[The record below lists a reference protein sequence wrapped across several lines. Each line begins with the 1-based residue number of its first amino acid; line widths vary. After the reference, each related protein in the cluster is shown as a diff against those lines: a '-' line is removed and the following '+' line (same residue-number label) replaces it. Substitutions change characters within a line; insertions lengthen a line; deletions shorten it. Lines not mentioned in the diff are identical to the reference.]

1 MVAPTSISVM
11 SPSPSAGPG
20 RSRTPAKC
28 AGPARHPSIEVTA
41 GPVASPD
48 GGPGARRP
56 LGVAGGRPAAA
67 HAGRGSPRPLP
78 GPRAHA
84 RAPPIGLSVEVPLER
99 GGCGHGGRGRAPD
112 ASAQPHPGAAFR
124 RGRERPPRGGDRVC
138 GIQLPGVVGGLPEA
152 EAFAVAWCARTGN
165 TARRV
170 MGQGIY
176 SLTEVLPVPA
186 VAGTPRTAR
195 PDDLNLVA
203 GWIQAFQDE
212 VVPDALRSD
221 PEERRRRLGSI
232 LGSDEEGIC
241 LWEAEDQVVSLSGFG
256 GPTPNGI
263 RIGPVYTP
271 PALRGRGYATTLV
284 ADLSRRQ

>member
-1 MVAPTSISVM
+1 MEVRAHHD
-11 SPSPSAGPG
+11 PSAWLEAVLPLLMLDE
-20 RSRTPAKC
+20 
-28 AGPARHPSIEVTA
+28 ARHDLCLGLVHTLVHHPSVY
-41 GPVASPD
+41 PSKY
-48 GGPGARRP
+48 
-56 LGVAGGRPAAA
+56 LW
-67 HAGRGSPRPLP
+67 
-78 GPRAHA
+78 
-84 RAPPIGLSVEVPLER
+84 SVE
-99 GGCGHGGRGRAPD
+99 D
-112 ASAQPHPGAAFR
+112 AGTVVGAALQT
-124 RGRERPPRGGDRVC
+124 PPHNLILGQPSAEGANDLLADAIESA

-284 ADLSRRQ
+284 ADLSRRQLASGRRFCFLHTDLANPTSNAIYRRIGYRRVCDSVVLAFERA

>member
-1 MVAPTSISVM
+1 MEVRAHDD
-11 SPSPSAGPG
+11 PSAWLEAVLPLLMLDE
-20 RSRTPAKC
+20 
-28 AGPARHPSIEVTA
+28 ARHDLCLGLVHTLVHHPSVY
-41 GPVASPD
+41 PSKY
-48 GGPGARRP
+48 
-56 LGVAGGRPAAA
+56 LW
-67 HAGRGSPRPLP
+67 
-78 GPRAHA
+78 
-84 RAPPIGLSVEVPLER
+84 SVE
-99 GGCGHGGRGRAPD
+99 D
-112 ASAQPHPGAAFR
+112 AGTVVGAALQT
-124 RGRERPPRGGDRVC
+124 PPHNLILGQPSAEGANDLLADAIESA

-284 ADLSRRQ
+284 ADLSRRQLASGRRFCFLHTDLANPTSNAIYRRIGYRRVCDSVVLAFERA

>member
-1 MVAPTSISVM
+1 MEVRAHHD
-11 SPSPSAGPG
+11 PSAWLEAVLPLLMLDE
-20 RSRTPAKC
+20 
-28 AGPARHPSIEVTA
+28 ARHDLCLGLVHTLVHHPSVY
-41 GPVASPD
+41 PSKY
-48 GGPGARRP
+48 
-56 LGVAGGRPAAA
+56 LW
-67 HAGRGSPRPLP
+67 
-78 GPRAHA
+78 
-84 RAPPIGLSVEVPLER
+84 SVE
-99 GGCGHGGRGRAPD
+99 D
-112 ASAQPHPGAAFR
+112 AGTVVGAALQT
-124 RGRERPPRGGDRVC
+124 PPHNLILGQPSAEGANDLLADAIESA

-241 LWEAEDQVVSLSGFG
+241 LWEADDQVVSLSGFG

-263 RIGPVYTP
+263 RIAERSSPIVAAIAAGISGPTW
-271 PALRGRGYATTLV
+271 
-284 ADLSRRQ
+284 S

>member
-1 MVAPTSISVM
+1 MEV
-11 SPSPSAGPG
+11 
-20 RSRTPAKC
+20 RTHDDPA
-28 AGPARHPSIEVTA
+28 AWLEAVLPLLMLDEARHDLHLGLVHTLVHHPSIYPSKHLWSVEEVGTVVGA
-41 GPVASPD
+41 ALQTPPHNLVLAQPVAE
-48 GGPGARRP
+48 GANA
-56 LGVAGGRPAAA
+56 LLADEI
-67 HAGRGSPRPLP
+67 GS
-78 GPRAHA
+78 A
-84 RAPPIGLSVEVPLER
+84 
-99 GGCGHGGRGRAPD
+99 
-112 ASAQPHPGAAFR
+112 
-124 RGRERPPRGGDRVC
+124 
-138 GIQLPGVVGGLPEA
+138 GIQLPGVVGGRPEA
-152 EAFAVAWCARTGN
+152 EAFAAAWCARSGD

-284 ADLSRRQ
+284 ADLSRRQLASGRRFCFLHTDLANPTSNAIYRRIGYRRVCDSVVLAFERA